1 MTKLLSQ
8 LAHIEIITPKLAESV
23 AFFTDLVGLEVTARK
38 GSSAYLR
45 TWGEYL
51 HHTLVL
57 TEGDRP
63 ALGHV
68 GWRAQGA
75 DELQLAAVALEAS
88 GRGEGWIEAGVGH
101 GRAYRFR
108 GPNGQLQEVFWEA
121 ERYQAPPEMV
131 SAYPGRPQRFTGRGA
146 EARYLDHVNFPSE
159 DPLADAHWYSDV
171 LGVRLMEWTAL
182 RESDIAIFATLSA
195 TEAFDLA
202 LLRDNSGAPGRFH
215 HFALWVDQRNDVI
228 RAAELFADAGVPI
241 EWGPGRHGHGEAM
254 SVYVREP
261 GGMRLEIVSGGY
273 RNLLP
278 DWEPLRWYPDQGSAD
293 FYKSYPL
300 PEAFLEVLP
309 PLVDGT
315 TIDVANSGNPWGH

>member
-1 MTKLLSQ
+1 MAKLLSQ
-8 LAHIEIITPKLAESV
+8 LSHVEIITPKLDESV
-23 AFFTDLVGLEVTARK
+23 GFFTDLVGLEITERA
-38 GSSAYLR
+38 GSSVYLR

-68 GWRAQGA
+68 GWRTQGPA
-75 DELQLAAVALEAS
+75 ELEQAAAALAAS
-88 GRGEGWIEAGVGH
+88 GQGEGWIPAGVGH
-101 GRAYRFR
+101 GPAYRFR

-121 ERYQAPPEMV
+121 QRYQAPPELA
-131 SAYPGRPQRFTGRGA
+131 SPYPARPQRFTGRGA
-146 EARYLDHVNFPSE
+146 SARYLDHVNFPSA
-159 DPLADAHWYSDV
+159 DPLADAHWYSEV
-171 LGVRLMEWTAL
+171 LNMQFMEWTEL
-182 RESDIAIFATLSA
+182 REAPIAIFATLSIS
-195 TEAFDLA
+195 EAFDLA
-202 LLRDNSGAPGRFH
+202 LLRDNSGIFGRFH
-215 HFALWVDQRNDVI
+215 HFAFWVDQRNDII
-228 RAAELFADAGVPI
+228 RAAELFAEAGVNI

-261 GGMRLEIVSGGY
+261 GGMRMELVSGGY

-278 DWEPLRWYPDQGSAD
+278 DWEPLRWYPDQGAAD

-309 PLVDGT
+309 PLPEGT
-315 TIDVANSGNPWGH
+315 TIDVANVGNPWGN